1 MTGATH
7 DQLNRALGRVEGSQV
22 AMEKRL
28 DHLEKAMT
36 EGFEKVGDGI
46 DRIDKRLASIEAKEA
61 ERKGAWKVVAAVAAT
76 VSGLIAWAA
85 NYLFGGG

>member
-28 DHLEKAMT
+28 DTLEKT
-36 EGFEKVGDGI
+36 VTDGFEKVGDGL
-46 DRIDKRLASIEAKEA
+46 DRIDRRLAQIEAKEA
-61 ERKGAWKVVAAVAAT
+61 ERKGAWKVITAIAAAVAA
-76 VSGLIAWAA
+76 VVASAVK
-85 NYLFGGG
+85 YLMG

>member
-28 DHLEKAMT
+28 DTLEKT
-36 EGFEKVGDGI
+36 VTDGFEKVGDGL
-46 DRIDKRLASIEAKEA
+46 DRIDRRLAQIETKEA
-61 ERKGAWKVVAAVAAT
+61 ERKGAWKVVAAIAGAVAA
-76 VSGLIAWAA
+76 VVASAVK
-85 NYLFGGG
+85 YLMG

>member
-7 DQLNRALGRVEGSQV
+7 DELNRALGRVEGSQV

-28 DHLEKAMT
+28 DHLEKAVA
-36 EGFEKVGDGI
+36 EGFERVGDGI

-61 ERKGAWKVVAAVAAT
+61 ERKGAWKVVAFVAAS
-76 VSGLIAWAA
+76 VSGAIAWVV
-85 NYLFGGG
+85 NYFAGGA